1 MSFANLKGLSFLVN
15 RINAGFS
22 RRRVKLTQQNM
33 TTAAP
38 GGHIVIQMPAA
49 LVDLQT
55 LSLHGVISTTAGAS
69 KFAAPQAIEHCIDS
83 MWLEIGGQQI
93 SQPYRYNDIFHMF
106 DTLQGGDKK
115 GLRKALQSW
124 VPESATTGI
133 GSAPLANLT
142 NADFAVYNIVPF
154 SSMSPRYLDLS
165 LMGEVRLHIR
175 LATNFEAL
183 QFSASDAAGAYTWSD
198 IYMAADLI
206 DMPREYF
213 DAVSSRLSGGGY
225 LEIPFAQFY
234 DITGPSQSLN
244 NSQVTAQVSSQSVDA
259 VIATAR
265 ITSTYNSAAGSVS
278 DTKGRASLHYGF
290 GTTNIKSCRLY
301 LNNVSYPEWGPM
313 TNAEALTSALELMTG
328 LNDTV
333 SQPATALNSLDNFK
347 SSHYLAV
354 SRLNYADQGE
364 SKVIS
369 GVNASGAPLQIKA
382 IFEASG
388 GTDTIYPQIFV
399 ATTASLLVYGNRQV
413 TVRY

>member
-1 MSFANLKGLSFLVN
+1 MSFANLKGLSFMVN

-38 GGHIVIQMPAA
+38 GGHIVIQLPSGMI
-49 LVDLQT
+49 DTQT
-55 LSLHGVISTTAGAS
+55 LSLHGLITTTAAAT

-93 SQPYRYNDIFHMF
+93 SQPYKYNDVFHMF

-124 VPESATTGI
+124 VPESSVTGI

-165 LMGEVRLHIR
+165 IFGECRLHIR
-175 LATNFEAL
+175 LATNNESL
-183 QFSASDAAGAYTWSD
+183 QFSAADAAGAYTWSE

-213 DAVSSRLSGGGY
+213 DAVSARLSGGGY

-234 DITGPSQSLN
+234 DISSPSQPLN
-244 NSQVTAQVSSQSVDA
+244 NAQATAQVSSQSINA

-265 ITSTYNSAAGSVS
+265 VTSTYNTAAGSVS
-278 DTKGRASLHYGF
+278 DTKSRASLHYGF

-301 LNNVSYPEWGPM
+301 LNNVAYPEWGPM
-313 TNAEALTSALELMTG
+313 TNPEALTASLELMTG

-333 SQPATALNSLDNFK
+333 SQPATALNSLDNFR
-347 SSHYLAV
+347 SSHYTAV
-354 SRLNYADQGE
+354 SRLNYVDQGE
-364 SKVIS
+364 ASVIS

-382 IFEASG
+382 VFESSG
-388 GTDTIYPQIFV
+388 GSDVVYPQLFV
-399 ATTASLLVYGNRQV
+399 ATTASLLVYANRQV